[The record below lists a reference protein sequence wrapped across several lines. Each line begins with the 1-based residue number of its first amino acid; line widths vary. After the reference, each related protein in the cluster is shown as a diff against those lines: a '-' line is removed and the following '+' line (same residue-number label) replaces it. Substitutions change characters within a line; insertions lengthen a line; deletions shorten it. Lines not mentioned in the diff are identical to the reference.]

1 MRRVWILPVFVFILL
16 LEVPS
21 AASGEPNVILFIGDG
36 MGFEQVRAGSL
47 YASGKEGA
55 LFFER
60 LPHRGE
66 VMTAA
71 ADDKVTDSA
80 AGATAMATGVKVG
93 NRVISRALPGNG
105 AYLET
110 IVERS
115 RLEGR
120 ATGLVTTAHLTHA
133 TPAAFGAHARDRDD
147 FEDIAAWYLY
157 GTRPEVLLGGGGKS
171 LQPTDAARVGYTV
184 VQDRKGLL
192 GLDPAT
198 TERVCGLFGEGHMPY
213 EHDGIA
219 HYPRL
224 SEMTRVA
231 LSFLERDDDGFFL
244 MVEGARI
251 DHAGHAN
258 DIERMV
264 PEVVEFARAVE
275 LAVAWASERDDTL
288 IIVTADHETGGLS
301 VRRGRG
307 PGKAPRVRWSTK
319 DHTGVRVPVYAW
331 GPGAERLTGVMDNT
345 DIYRVM
351 MAFYARPREAVSET
365 AGAAAA
371 EPGG

>member
-1 MRRVWILPVFVFILL
+1 MPPAVT
-16 LEVPS
+16 
-21 AASGEPNVILFIGDG
+21 GEPNVILFIGDG

-47 YASGKEGA
+47 YASGKEGT

-66 VMTAA
+66 VTTAA
-71 ADDKVTDSA
+71 ADSKVTDSA
-80 AGATAMATGVKVG
+80 AGATAMATGVKVANG
-93 NRVISRALPGNG
+93 VISRALPGNG

-120 ATGLVTTAHLTHA
+120 AIGLVTTAHLTHA
-133 TPAAFGAHARDRDD
+133 TPAAFGAHARNRGD
-147 FEDIAAWYLY
+147 FKDIAAWYLY
-157 GTRPEVLLGGGGKS
+157 GTRPEVLLGGGGHG
-171 LQPTDAARVGYTV
+171 LHPTAAARVGYTV
-184 VQDRKGLL
+184 VGDRQALL
-192 GLDPAT
+192 ALDPAT
-198 TERVCGLFGEGHMPY
+198 TERVCGLFGDGHMPY
-213 EHDGIA
+213 ERDGVA
-219 HYPRL
+219 PYPHL
-224 SEMTRVA
+224 SEMTRCA
-231 LSFLERDDDGFFL
+231 LSFLEKDKDGFFL

-251 DHAGHAN
+251 DHAGHSN

-275 LAVAWASERDDTL
+275 VAVAWASERDDTL

-301 VRRGRG
+301 VRKGRG
-307 PGKAPRVRWSTK
+307 VGQAPRVRWSTTG
-319 DHTGVRVPVYAW
+319 HTGVRVPLYAW
-331 GPGAERLTGVMDNT
+331 GPGAERLTGVVDNT

-351 MAFYARPREAVSET
+351 MAFYARPPKAASET